1 MKNSPNRLRRSQHKM
16 TAKGSRRDGYTAKDS
31 KEDEYAAID
40 MWKEIETE
48 RMKDA
53 EEKEGMKWASAAKPP
68 FSR

>member
-1 MKNSPNRLRRSQHKM
+1 MKNSPNGLRRSRHKM

-31 KEDEYAAID
+31 KENEYAAID

-53 EEKEGMKWASAAKPP
+53 EEKEGMKWASVAKPP

>member
-1 MKNSPNRLRRSQHKM
+1 MKNLPNGLQRSRHKM
-16 TAKGSRRDGYTAKDS
+16 TAKDSRGDGYTAKDS

-53 EEKEGMKWASAAKPP
+53 EEKEGMKWASVAKPP